1 MDLRLSQV
9 ILNSKT
15 LIHIRLNG
23 LMLMNSSATAINDW
37 VQIPVNILDTSFYHI
52 SNNLISEIK
61 IAARSVFLQG
71 VIFNNHRARMKIK
84 HHHELLVSLDQLRRL
99 SSDFGITIQQLS
111 VAYLSSLEK
120 INQIIVGTISDDKLS
135 ENMTSIKIKLN
146 KLLIVSI
153 EKITANSKPWS
164 NPRSRKL

>member
-1 MDLRLSQV
+1 
-9 ILNSKT
+9 
-15 LIHIRLNG
+15 
-23 LMLMNSSATAINDW
+23 MLMNSSATAINDW

-61 IAARSVFLQG
+61 IAAR
-71 VIFNNHRARMKIK
+71 
-84 HHHELLVSLDQLRRL
+84 
-99 SSDFGITIQQLS
+99 S